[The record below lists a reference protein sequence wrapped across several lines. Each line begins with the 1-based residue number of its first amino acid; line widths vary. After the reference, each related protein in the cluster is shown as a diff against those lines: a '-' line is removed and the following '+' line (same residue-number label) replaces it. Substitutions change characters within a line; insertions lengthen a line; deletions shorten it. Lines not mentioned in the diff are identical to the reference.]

1 MRDSKVYKLEVVAII
16 PARMNSRR
24 FNGKPLKKILSIPL
38 IGHCYFRC
46 RIALGPKKVFVAT
59 CDKEIK
65 DYVKSIGGNV
75 VMTSKNHK
83 RASTRTAEALLKIE
97 KKLNKKIDV
106 ILMYQGD
113 EPLGLPKNIKEMFRV
128 FRNKSVG
135 VANLIYKSSSQKLL
149 LDKNNVKI
157 VTDKFGKAL
166 YFSREMIPSPWLKQS
181 NYSGLIQ
188 TGIIAFRRNKLM
200 LFNKTKETPL
210 EILESV
216 DLNRLLENSEPIHT
230 VLSGNINISVDNI
243 NDLKVAEKLIKKDV
257 VYSKYK

>member
-1 MRDSKVYKLEVVAII
+1 
-16 PARMNSRR
+16 
-24 FNGKPLKKILSIPL
+24 
-38 IGHCYFRC
+38 
-46 RIALGPKKVFVAT
+46 
-59 CDKEIK
+59 
-65 DYVKSIGGNV
+65 
-75 VMTSKNHK
+75 
-83 RASTRTAEALLKIE
+83 
-97 KKLNKKIDV
+97 
-106 ILMYQGD
+106 
-113 EPLGLPKNIKEMFRV
+113 
-128 FRNKSVG
+128 
-135 VANLIYKSSSQKLL
+135 
-149 LDKNNVKI
+149 
-157 VTDKFGKAL
+157 
-166 YFSREMIPSPWLKQS
+166 MIPSPWLKQS